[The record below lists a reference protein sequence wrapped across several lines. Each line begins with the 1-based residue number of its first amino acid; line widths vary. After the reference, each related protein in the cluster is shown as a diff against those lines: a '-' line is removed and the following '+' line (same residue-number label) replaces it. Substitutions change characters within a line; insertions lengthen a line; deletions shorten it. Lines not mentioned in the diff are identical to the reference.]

1 MKLSVLCLGVKNC
14 YVTINLLL
22 HNKCITKRLKCL
34 LELGE
39 TWFSPQTVDMSLYDV
54 CFQCILVT
62 VTRVNNLLRLVKVL
76 LFRFTFHII
85 KAHFE
90 YREIKWEELKK
101 KTKQKNKTK
110 TKKKSNPKRKRKI
123 FSFSWKHKRQLSI
136 IGGGRD
142 GDDSGH
148 RIPFSMNCN
157 NKAKIKTQV
166 FFSVLLLQFVGL
178 C

>member
-1 MKLSVLCLGVKNC
+1 MKNC

-34 LELGE
+34 LELGV
-39 TWFSPQTVDMSLYDV
+39 TWFSPLSTCLYTRYV
-54 CFQCILVT
+54 FNVFLL
-62 VTRVNNLLRLVKVL
+62 TRVNNLLRLVKVL

-85 KAHFE
+85 KGHFE

-101 KTKQKNKTK
+101 TKQNKTK
-110 TKKKSNPKRKRKI
+110 PKKNQIQNVK
-123 FSFSWKHKRQLSI
+123 FSLFPGSISDNYQLS
-136 IGGGRD
+136 GGRD
-142 GDDSGH
+142 GDDSGD
-148 RIPFSMNCN
+148 RKPFSMNCN

-166 FFSVLLLQFVGL
+166 FFSVLLLQLVGL